1 MSLVMQAKPKSAE
14 LILVFLIL
22 RVNISGK
29 RTSQMV
35 INVFAFGGIKMF
47 FLKNHVEKVKIENI
61 KSNEVYAPVEGEVIP
76 LDEVDDAVFSEKIL
90 GDGVAVEPDKGEIYS
105 PVKGTVSVVFPTKH
119 VVGIT
124 TEEGANIILHIGI
137 DTVELKGKGFDV
149 KVEQGDK
156 VEAGQLLMKINLP
169 FIRKHHPATV
179 MVILEKTDEFKVACT
194 RDKQIRAGG
203 RLLTLERII

>member
-1 MSLVMQAKPKSAE
+1 
-14 LILVFLIL
+14 
-22 RVNISGK
+22 
-29 RTSQMV
+29 
-35 INVFAFGGIKMF
+35 MF

-105 PVKGTVSVVFPTKH
+105 PVKGTVSVVFP
-119 VVGIT
+119 

>member
-35 INVFAFGGIKMF
+35 IKRFAFGGIKMF
-47 FLKNHVEKVKIENI
+47 FEESCRKSKDRKYKIERSVCACRRR
-61 KSNEVYAPVEGEVIP
+61 SNSVR
-76 LDEVDDAVFSEKIL
+76 EVDDAVFSEKIL

-149 KVEQGDK
+149 KWNREIK
-156 VEAGQLLMKINLP
+156 
-169 FIRKHHPATV
+169 
-179 MVILEKTDEFKVACT
+179 
-194 RDKQIRAGG
+194 
-203 RLLTLERII
+203 

>member
-1 MSLVMQAKPKSAE
+1 
-14 LILVFLIL
+14 
-22 RVNISGK
+22 
-29 RTSQMV
+29 
-35 INVFAFGGIKMF
+35 MF

-156 VEAGQLLMKINLP
+156 VEAGKINLP

>member
-1 MSLVMQAKPKSAE
+1 
-14 LILVFLIL
+14 
-22 RVNISGK
+22 
-29 RTSQMV
+29 
-35 INVFAFGGIKMF
+35 MF

-156 VEAGQLLMKINLP
+156 VEAGQLLMK
-169 FIRKHHPATV
+169 KHHPATV

>member
-1 MSLVMQAKPKSAE
+1 
-14 LILVFLIL
+14 
-22 RVNISGK
+22 
-29 RTSQMV
+29 
-35 INVFAFGGIKMF
+35 MF

-156 VEAGQLLMKINLP
+156 VEAGQFYPVPQPLRLQVFFQKTQ
-169 FIRKHHPATV
+169 HHP
-179 MVILEKTDEFKVACT
+179 L
-194 RDKQIRAGG
+194 
-203 RLLTLERII
+203 RLTELLLLRQLW

>member
-1 MSLVMQAKPKSAE
+1 
-14 LILVFLIL
+14 
-22 RVNISGK
+22 
-29 RTSQMV
+29 
-35 INVFAFGGIKMF
+35 MF

-90 GDGVAVEPDKGEIYS
+90 GDGVAVEPDKGEIY
-105 PVKGTVSVVFPTKH
+105 FPTKH

>member
-1 MSLVMQAKPKSAE
+1 
-14 LILVFLIL
+14 
-22 RVNISGK
+22 
-29 RTSQMV
+29 
-35 INVFAFGGIKMF
+35 MF

-119 VVGIT
+119 V
-124 TEEGANIILHIGI
+124 
-137 DTVELKGKGFDV
+137 
-149 KVEQGDK
+149 
-156 VEAGQLLMKINLP
+156 EAGQLLMKINLP

>member
-1 MSLVMQAKPKSAE
+1 
-14 LILVFLIL
+14 
-22 RVNISGK
+22 
-29 RTSQMV
+29 
-35 INVFAFGGIKMF
+35 MF

-76 LDEVDDAVFSEKIL
+76 LDEVDDAVFSEK
-90 GDGVAVEPDKGEIYS
+90 IYS

>member
-1 MSLVMQAKPKSAE
+1 
-14 LILVFLIL
+14 
-22 RVNISGK
+22 
-29 RTSQMV
+29 
-35 INVFAFGGIKMF
+35 MF

-149 KVEQGDK
+149 QVEQGDK

>member
-29 RTSQMV
+29 KNQPNGNKR
-35 INVFAFGGIKMF
+35 FAFGGIKMF

-156 VEAGQLLMKINLP
+156 VEAGAVVDENKSPVYQKSTILS
-169 FIRKHHPATV
+169 TV
-179 MVILEKTDEFKVACT
+179 MVILEKNRRV
-194 RDKQIRAGG
+194 
-203 RLLTLERII
+203 

>member
-1 MSLVMQAKPKSAE
+1 M
-14 LILVFLIL
+14 
-22 RVNISGK
+22 
-29 RTSQMV
+29 
-35 INVFAFGGIKMF
+35 
-47 FLKNHVEKVKIENI
+47 
-61 KSNEVYAPVEGEVIP
+61 
-76 LDEVDDAVFSEKIL
+76 
-90 GDGVAVEPDKGEIYS
+90 
-105 PVKGTVSVVFPTKH
+105 
-119 VVGIT
+119 GIT
-124 TEEGANIILHIGI
+124 TEEGDNIILHIGI

>member
-1 MSLVMQAKPKSAE
+1 
-14 LILVFLIL
+14 
-22 RVNISGK
+22 
-29 RTSQMV
+29 
-35 INVFAFGGIKMF
+35 MF

-156 VEAGQLLMKINLP
+156 VEA
-169 FIRKHHPATV
+169 ATV

>member
-1 MSLVMQAKPKSAE
+1 
-14 LILVFLIL
+14 
-22 RVNISGK
+22 
-29 RTSQMV
+29 
-35 INVFAFGGIKMF
+35 MF

-124 TEEGANIILHIGI
+124 TEEGANIILH
-137 DTVELKGKGFDV
+137 TVELKGKGFDV